1 MHRVSTWKGP
11 YLHHRHIFQI
21 LLFLFLLLLPSA
33 CKKKPSSSDNHNPPP
48 QEYDPRNI
56 SRNDTYSVGPSI
68 AVGPD
73 GTVYV
78 VWMDGGQNEFEFSR
92 LYFRYKPPG
101 GEWSEVEV
109 LTDTTEDAWAPQIA
123 VDPSGNLHL
132 VWDSRLPSHTVAHS
146 EIHYRMRSPSGEWSD
161 VTVLSS
167 TGTALQSR
175 IAVDPSGTVHVVWIQ
190 GFGMKYRQKISNG
203 EWSEIETVPVGSTGS
218 DNPYI
223 CSDHE
228 GGLHVVYEGGEDDIK
243 YLYRSPTGEWSEPVN
258 VSESRWVYSW
268 YASVA
273 VDEDGKPWVLWTE
286 NDGGAGWNTGIIY
299 YAKMMGDTW
308 AQPES
313 IPGTRAGHAWP
324 RGKRLFFYGGKKYLL
339 WGDGYYEIFLG
350 ETEGDL
356 DVGVEVR
363 NPFDPPGSPYPEA
376 VLDERRGVIH
386 VVWSAQEEPG
396 NYEIFYDEIPLHF

>member
-1 MHRVSTWKGP
+1 MGQEEQRT
-11 YLHHRHIFQI
+11 
-21 LLFLFLLLLPSA
+21 FLLYGRVGLLISLLIVTLGIT
-33 CKKKPSSSDNHNPPP
+33 CNKKPPTSDDNNPPP

-56 SRNDTYSVGPSI
+56 SRTETQSVGPSI

-78 VWMDGGQNEFEFSR
+78 AWMDGSETGYEPFQIC
-92 LYFRYKPPG
+92 FRYKPPG
-101 GEWSEVEV
+101 GDWSEIEV

-161 VTVLSS
+161 VTVLSN
-167 TGTALQSR
+167 TGTATQSR

-258 VSESRWVYSW
+258 VSESQYISW
-268 YASVA
+268 YGSVA
-273 VDEDGKPWVLWTE
+273 VDGSGKVYVLWTE
-286 NDGGAGWNTGIIY
+286 EDWGAGPQTSIIY
-299 YAKMMGDTW
+299 YSVKTENGWTVPD
-308 AQPES
+308 S
-313 IPGTRAGHAWP
+313 IPGTRGLHGWP
-324 RGKRLFFYGGKKYLL
+324 RKKILFFKGIYKYLL
-339 WGDGYYEIFLG
+339 WGDGWYEIYLG
-350 ETEGDL
+350 IAKNHLSDS
-356 DVGVEVR
+356 VAVIQ
-363 NPFDPPGSPYPEA
+363 PFEPPGSPYPDA
-376 VLDERRGVIH
+376 CMDSSGNIH
-386 VVWSAQEEPG
+386 VVWSAQNQYQ
-396 NYEIFYDEIPLHF
+396 NYEIFYDVITPTTK

>member
-1 MHRVSTWKGP
+1 MGQEEQRT
-11 YLHHRHIFQI
+11 
-21 LLFLFLLLLPSA
+21 FLLYGRVGLLISLLIVTLGIT
-33 CKKKPSSSDNHNPPP
+33 CNKKPPTSDDNNPPP

-56 SRNDTYSVGPSI
+56 SRTETQSVGPSI

-78 VWMDGGQNEFEFSR
+78 AWMDGSETGYEPFQIC
-92 LYFRYKPPG
+92 FRYKPPG
-101 GEWSEVEV
+101 GDWSEIEV

-161 VTVLSS
+161 VTVLSN
-167 TGTALQSR
+167 TGTATQSR

-258 VSESRWVYSW
+258 VSESRWIPSVYAGVTPYGHDSVLVSW
-268 YASVA
+268 VE
-273 VDEDGKPWVLWTE
+273 V
-286 NDGGAGWNTGIIY
+286 N
-299 YAKMMGDTW
+299 GDFT
-308 AQPES
+308 
-313 IPGTRAGHAWP
+313 IGRAI
-324 RGKRLFFYGGKKYLL
+324 
-339 WGDGYYEIFLG
+339 GYYVFISDTNISPLDSLPYRGEVSHLRFLWNQ
-350 ETEGDL
+350 
-356 DVGVEVR
+356 GVL
-363 NPFDPPGSPYPEA
+363 FGFFIDA
-376 VLDERRGVIH
+376 VLDGKIKIYQKDSGGWILIDEISAEGYGGWPPYTYDAAVDPHGNIH
-386 VVWSAQEEPG
+386 IVWSQSVGGDFDHNA
-396 NYEIFYDEIPLHF
+396 EIFYEVIRP